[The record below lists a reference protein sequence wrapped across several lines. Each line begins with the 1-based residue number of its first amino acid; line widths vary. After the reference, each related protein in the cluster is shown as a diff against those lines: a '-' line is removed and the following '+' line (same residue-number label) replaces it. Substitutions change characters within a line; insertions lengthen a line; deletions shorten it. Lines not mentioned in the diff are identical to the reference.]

1 MASIWQLTIAA
12 DLPILLLNSNHQ
24 RACQGN
30 RITPKEQ
37 QVRLAKRPNGA
48 QEQSASILDLLSFIG
63 FSIFLFFKDL
73 HNAIALEGMR
83 V

>member
-1 MASIWQLTIAA
+1 MRRSFRTPEWAPR
-12 DLPILLLNSNHQ
+12 LP
-24 RACQGN
+24 RVPPWAGM
-30 RITPKEQ
+30 R
-37 QVRLAKRPNGA
+37 RPNGA